1 MHKEDNNK
9 HAQLRD
15 RHVKEIRHLLSGEC
29 VVALDTSILDLLE
42 KESEPGWFA
51 EFVEM
56 SNAGVR
62 FVIPDLCV
70 GERIECFA
78 KARSSCIPS
87 MKLKWRTMISRLD
100 YIIWQELPCLP
111 LRGDLFDLIGIHER
125 DVAFSRHDPFTIS
138 TAKELYKHLHDYEGS
153 RYNAP
158 NYRVPY
164 EDEIKRKRDEWKRS
178 VLNFRELLKTKDKN
192 GREGSLVIEKE
203 RLLKFFLRAQEISFS
218 FRGDNPSVLDLPFRY
233 LIERIYDPKYC
244 NPNLGRRTK
253 NDGIDFLILHL
264 TMASINV
271 CSTDCFFKRAR
282 NLYSTKSSCCHAP
295 ETLLSDWRNGV
306 LPRVDVPK

>member
-1 MHKEDNNK
+1 MHKEDEK
-9 HAQLRD
+9 T
-15 RHVKEIRHLLSGEC
+15 HVQRNVEEIRHLLSGEC

-42 KESEPGWFA
+42 KESEPDWFA

-56 SNAGVR
+56 NNAGVR

-78 KARSSCIPS
+78 KARPSCIPS
-87 MKLKWRTMISRLD
+87 MKLKWRTMVLRLD
-100 YIIWQELPCLP
+100 SIIWQELPCLP

-125 DVAFSRHDPFTIS
+125 DGVFLRHDPFTIS

-158 NYRVPY
+158 NYRIPY
-164 EDEIKRKRDEWKRS
+164 EDEITRKRSEWVKCI
-178 VLNFRELLKTKDKN
+178 LKFRELLKTENKS
-192 GREGSLVIEKE
+192 GLVGSFVIEKE
-203 RLLKFFLRAQEISFS
+203 PLLKFILRVQEISFS
-218 FRGDNPSVLDLPFRY
+218 FRGDDSSVLELPFRY

-271 CSTDCFFKRAR
+271 CSTDHFFKCAR
-282 NLYSTKSSCCHAP
+282 SLDVTKSSYCHTP
-295 ETLLSDWRNGV
+295 ETLLKDWRDGV
-306 LPRVDVPK
+306 LFRVDLQK